1 MSDIYKHKAKK
12 YKYKYLKLKQEIEG
26 GAFFKTKEENE
37 IKEKEEIKKFKK
49 FLEFFKEFLD
59 KNITKI
65 FNNNSVIGR
74 KGIIKINKMLEQNN
88 NDNNKNKIKDNVT
101 LENKIEEI
109 IETNKININNYD
121 KIKNLVINNNN
132 NDYSSI
138 LKCFFDLNKHATYEK
153 DETNYLDLKKHFN
166 SKKCKFD
173 EIFKNLQNNK
183 YEQLKIKNLYTD
195 YILIIAKNI
204 DIYIIIKEIYNLFF
218 VKSFRKYYPKLK
230 DKKYENINKIVKTL
244 YIDSKKNMIEN
255 PQILSNKINEIINL
269 ISAFIS
275 D

>member
-26 GAFFKTKEENE
+26 GFFLKTKEENE
-37 IKEKEEIKKFKK
+37 IKEKEEILKFKK
-49 FLEFFKEFLD
+49 ILEFFKEFLD

-65 FNNNSVIGR
+65 FNNNSVIGQ
-74 KGIIKINKMLEQNN
+74 KGIIIINEMLEQNN
-88 NDNNKNKIKDNVT
+88 NVSNTNRIKDIVT

-109 IETNKININNYD
+109 IKTNKIKINEYD
-121 KIKNLVINNNN
+121 KIKNLVINNN

-138 LKCFFDLNKHATYEK
+138 LKCFFDLNRYATNDK
-153 DETNYLDLKKHFN
+153 DKTNYLNLKTHFN
-166 SKKCKFD
+166 STKCKFD
-173 EIFKNLQNNK
+173 EIFKNLKNNK
-183 YEQLKIKNLYTD
+183 YEQIYIKKLYTD

-244 YIDSKKNMIEN
+244 YIDSKKI
-255 PQILSNKINEIINL
+255 
-269 ISAFIS
+269 
-275 D
+275 